1 MFIQIRK
8 INKHITDMANERIQ
22 LLIIGSGPA
31 GYTAAI
37 YACRANLKAV
47 VYEGIQP
54 GGQLTQTTEI
64 ENFPGY
70 PNGVQ
75 GQQMMD
81 DFRAQAERFGA
92 DVRFGIVT
100 KADFSQRP
108 FKVQIDDEKWVEADA
123 VIIATGA
130 TARYLGLESE
140 EKFRGQGVSACAT
153 CDGFFYRGKDVA
165 VVGGGDT
172 ACEEATYLAS
182 LCRKVYMI
190 VRRNVFRASKA
201 MQERVFNTPNIE
213 VLWEH
218 QTKEIIGNDM
228 GVTGAVLRRNDGTE
242 TTISI
247 DGFFLAIGH
256 HPNSDVF
263 KEWIDTNEEGYII
276 TEGKSTRT
284 SRPGIFAAGDVQDPT
299 YRQAINA
306 AASGCRAAMDAE
318 KYLAENK

>member
-1 MFIQIRK
+1 MS
-8 INKHITDMANERIQ
+8 NEKIQ
-22 LLIIGSGPA
+22 LLVIGSGPA

-37 YACRANLKAV
+37 YACRANIRTV

-54 GGQLTQTTEI
+54 GGQLTTTTEI

-70 PNGVQ
+70 PQGVT

-81 DFRAQAERFGA
+81 DFKAQAERFGA
-92 DVRFGIVT
+92 EVRFGIVT
-100 KADFSQRP
+100 AADFSQRP
-108 FKVQIDDEKWVEADA
+108 FKVQIDDEKWIEAEA

-201 MQERVFNTPNIE
+201 MQDRVFNTPNIE

-218 QTKEIIGNDM
+218 QTKEVLGNEM
-228 GVTGAVLRRNDGTE
+228 GVTGALLRRNDGTE
-242 TTISI
+242 RTIDI

-263 KEWIDTNEEGYII
+263 KDWVKTDAEGYII

-284 SRPGIFAAGDVQDPT
+284 SCEGVFAAGDVQDPT

-318 KYLAENK
+318 KFLSESK

>member
-1 MFIQIRK
+1 MS
-8 INKHITDMANERIQ
+8 NEKIQ
-22 LLIIGSGPA
+22 LLVIGSGPA

-37 YACRANLKAV
+37 YACRANIRTV

-54 GGQLTQTTEI
+54 GGQLTTTTEI

-70 PNGVQ
+70 PQGVT

-81 DFRAQAERFGA
+81 DFKAQAERFGA
-92 DVRFGIVT
+92 EVRFGIVT
-100 KADFSQRP
+100 AADFSQRP
-108 FKVQIDDEKWVEADA
+108 FKVQIDDEKWIEAEA

-201 MQERVFNTPNIE
+201 MQDRVFNTPNIE

-218 QTKEIIGNDM
+218 QTKEVLGNEM
-228 GVTGAVLRRNDGTE
+228 GVTGALLRRNDGTE
-242 TTISI
+242 RTIDI

-263 KEWIDTNEEGYII
+263 KNWVKTDAEGYII

-284 SRPGIFAAGDVQDPT
+284 SCEGVFAAGDVQDPT

-318 KYLAENK
+318 KFLSESK

>member
-1 MFIQIRK
+1 
-8 INKHITDMANERIQ
+8 MANERIQ

-54 GGQLTQTTEI
+54 GGQLTTTTEI

-100 KADFSQRP
+100 KVDFSERP

-263 KEWIDTNEEGYII
+263 KEWVETNDEGYII
-276 TEGKSTRT
+276 TDGKSTRT

>member
-1 MFIQIRK
+1 
-8 INKHITDMANERIQ
+8 MANERIQ

-54 GGQLTQTTEI
+54 GGQLTTTTEI

-108 FKVQIDDEKWVEADA
+108 FKAQIDDDKWVEADA

-276 TEGKSTRT
+276 TDGKSTRT